1 MEKKDLRLWTSTENL
16 GKQEGR
22 AGWDDLLLG
31 GGQSILRV
39 TSFLKVDSWADG
51 SSKAGNTGEGVLC
64 GVPDGGDLATLVG

>member
-31 GGQSILRV
+31 GGQKCHLFFESR
-39 TSFLKVDSWADG
+39 FLGRW
-51 SSKAGNTGEGVLC
+51 
-64 GVPDGGDLATLVG
+64 